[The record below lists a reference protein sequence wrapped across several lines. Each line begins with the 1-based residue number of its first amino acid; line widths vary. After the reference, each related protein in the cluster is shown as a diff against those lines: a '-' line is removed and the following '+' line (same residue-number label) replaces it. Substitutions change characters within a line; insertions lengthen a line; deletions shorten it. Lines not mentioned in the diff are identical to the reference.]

1 MGSVSRDTS
10 REATAPA
17 DRPGEGMAK
26 GLFVRLRVKKG
37 KGDEVEAFLRGGL
50 EAVNEERDTTTWY
63 AVRFGPEEF
72 AIFDT
77 FPDDAGR
84 LAHLAGKVGR
94 ALVARGP
101 ELFEGAPEIEHAHV
115 LAYKLPGQ
123 SGQVS

>member
-1 MGSVSRDTS
+1 MENIARDTS
-10 REATAPA
+10 QEAAAPA
-17 DRPGEGMAK
+17 DQAATGVAK

-37 KGDEVEAFLRGGL
+37 KGDEVEAFLCGGL

-63 AVRFGPEEF
+63 AVRFGLEDF

-77 FPDDAGR
+77 FPDDPGR

-94 ALVARGP
+94 ALVARSP
-101 ELFEGAPEIEHAHV
+101 ELFEGAPEIEHADV

-123 SGQVS
+123 SGQVG